1 MSKLKTKLASMF
13 FNLAEKMDSK
23 FVKDQTTMP
32 TAQLH
37 FLDSNPIIMYD
48 QYHVDKIHAQHQIA
62 NATLDSYKQCVNI
75 NVDDVI
81 CRKLTEAIADEI
93 FKNYAGD
100 IKKTQ
105 MADSPY
111 NESTL
116 YSLDVYVCKPTKKET
131 I

>member
-48 QYHVDKIHAQHQIA
+48 KYHVDKIHTQHQIA
-62 NATLDSYKQCVNI
+62 NATLDSYKQCAGI

-105 MADSPY
+105 MADSPW

>member
-1 MSKLKTKLASMF
+1 MSKLRKRL
-13 FNLAEKMDSK
+13 SK
-23 FVKDQTTMP
+23 W
-32 TAQLH
+32 
-37 FLDSNPIIMYD
+37 FLDTAKKLDEDTVNDNCTTIQLPSTNVPFIVYD

-62 NATLDSYKQCVNI
+62 NTTLDSYKQCVGM
-75 NVDDVI
+75 NVGDMI

-105 MADSPY
+105 MADSPW

>member
-1 MSKLKTKLASMF
+1 MSKLRSRL
-13 FNLAEKMDSK
+13 SK
-23 FVKDQTTMP
+23 W
-32 TAQLH
+32 
-37 FLDSNPIIMYD
+37 FLDTAKKLDENTVYDNCTIPIPSRNEPFILYD

-62 NATLDSYKQCVNI
+62 NAMLDSYKQCVSM
-75 NVDDVI
+75 NVEDMI
-81 CRKLTEAIADEI
+81 CRKLSEAIGDEI

-105 MADSPY
+105 MVDSPW

>member
-1 MSKLKTKLASMF
+1 MSKLRSKL
-13 FNLAEKMDSK
+13 SK
-23 FVKDQTTMP
+23 W
-32 TAQLH
+32 
-37 FLDSNPIIMYD
+37 FLDTAKKLDEKTVYDNCTTIQLPSENIIMYD

-62 NATLDSYKQCVNI
+62 NATLDSYKQCVYM

-100 IKKTQ
+100 IKKIQ
-105 MADSPY
+105 MANSPW

-116 YSLDVYVCKPTKKET
+116 YSLDVYVCKPTKKGT

>member
-1 MSKLKTKLASMF
+1 MSKLRKRL
-13 FNLAEKMDSK
+13 SK
-23 FVKDQTTMP
+23 W
-32 TAQLH
+32 
-37 FLDSNPIIMYD
+37 FLDTAKKLDNETVNDYCTIPLPSRNEPFIVYD
-48 QYHVDKIHAQHQIA
+48 QYHVNKIHAQHQIA
-62 NATLDSYKQCVNI
+62 NVTLDSYKKCAGI
-75 NVDDVI
+75 NAEDMI

-105 MADSPY
+105 MADSPW

>member
-1 MSKLKTKLASMF
+1 MSKLRSKL
-13 FNLAEKMDSK
+13 SK
-23 FVKDQTTMP
+23 W
-32 TAQLH
+32 
-37 FLDSNPIIMYD
+37 FLDTAKKLDRDTVNDNCIIPIPSRNEPFIMYD
-48 QYHVDKIHAQHQIA
+48 QYHVNKIHAQHQIA
-62 NATLDSYKQCVNI
+62 NVTLDSYKQCVGM
-75 NVDDVI
+75 NVGDMV

-105 MADSPY
+105 MADSLY

-131 I
+131 F

>member
-1 MSKLKTKLASMF
+1 MSKLRKRL
-13 FNLAEKMDSK
+13 SK
-23 FVKDQTTMP
+23 W
-32 TAQLH
+32 
-37 FLDSNPIIMYD
+37 FLDTAKKLDEDTVNDNCTTIQLPSTNVPFIVYD

-81 CRKLTEAIADEI
+81 CRKLSEAIADEI

-105 MADSPY
+105 MADSPW

>member
-1 MSKLKTKLASMF
+1 MSKLRKRL
-13 FNLAEKMDSK
+13 SK
-23 FVKDQTTMP
+23 W
-32 TAQLH
+32 
-37 FLDSNPIIMYD
+37 FLDTAKKLDNETVNDYCTIPLPSRNEPFIVYD
-48 QYHVDKIHAQHQIA
+48 QYHVNKIHAQHQIA
-62 NATLDSYKQCVNI
+62 NVTLDSYKKCAGI
-75 NVDDVI
+75 NVEDMI
-81 CRKLTEAIADEI
+81 CRKLTEAISDEI

-105 MADSPY
+105 MADSPW

>member
-1 MSKLKTKLASMF
+1 MSKLRKRL
-13 FNLAEKMDSK
+13 SK
-23 FVKDQTTMP
+23 W
-32 TAQLH
+32 
-37 FLDSNPIIMYD
+37 FLDTAKKLDENTVNENTIVFPTRNEPFIVYD

-62 NATLDSYKQCVNI
+62 NVTLDSYKKCAGI
-75 NVDDVI
+75 NAEDMI
-81 CRKLTEAIADEI
+81 SRKLTDAIADEI

-100 IKKTQ
+100 IKKTR
-105 MADSPY
+105 MADSPW

>member
-62 NATLDSYKQCVNI
+62 NATLDSYKQCAGI

-93 FKNYAGD
+93 FKNYMGD
-100 IKKTQ
+100 VKKVQ
-105 MADSPY
+105 VVDDDFYP
-111 NESTL
+111 STI

>member
-1 MSKLKTKLASMF
+1 MSKLRKKL
-13 FNLAEKMDSK
+13 SK
-23 FVKDQTTMP
+23 W
-32 TAQLH
+32 
-37 FLDSNPIIMYD
+37 FLDTAKKLDSDTVNDNCTIPIPSRNEPFIVYD

-62 NATLDSYKQCVNI
+62 NATLDSYKQCAGI
-75 NVDDVI
+75 NVEDMI
-81 CRKLTEAIADEI
+81 CRKLTEAISDEI
-93 FKNYAGD
+93 FKNYVGD

-105 MADSPY
+105 MADSPW

>member
-1 MSKLKTKLASMF
+1 MSKLRKRL
-13 FNLAEKMDSK
+13 SK
-23 FVKDQTTMP
+23 W
-32 TAQLH
+32 
-37 FLDSNPIIMYD
+37 FLDTAKKLDNETVNDYCTIPLPSRNEPFIVYD

-62 NATLDSYKQCVNI
+62 NVTLDSYKKCAGI
-75 NVDDVI
+75 NAEDMI

-100 IKKTQ
+100 IKKVQ
-105 MADSPY
+105 MADSPW

>member
-1 MSKLKTKLASMF
+1 MF

-48 QYHVDKIHAQHQIA
+48 KYHVDKIHAQHQIA
-62 NATLDSYKQCVNI
+62 NATLDSYKQCVGI

-93 FKNYAGD
+93 IKNYAGD

-105 MADSPY
+105 MADSPW

-116 YSLDVYVCKPTKKET
+116 YSLDVYICKPTKKET
-131 I
+131 V

>member
-1 MSKLKTKLASMF
+1 MSKLRSKL
-13 FNLAEKMDSK
+13 SK
-23 FVKDQTTMP
+23 W
-32 TAQLH
+32 
-37 FLDSNPIIMYD
+37 FLDTAKKLDERTVYDNCTTIQLPSMNENIIMYD

-62 NATLDSYKQCVNI
+62 NVTLDSYKQCVGM
-75 NVDDVI
+75 NVGDMI
-81 CRKLTEAIADEI
+81 CRKLTDAIADEI
-93 FKNYAGD
+93 IKNYAGD